1 MRLKRSSIFILFLI
15 SIAFSAHSF
24 TIVTQIK
31 ESSLSIDDGAYASL
45 EPIDFVINAT
55 RLEAKYP
62 WHGIYH
68 IIPSSYKP
76 PQKDGRSG
84 NYLERCAPSDKRAVL
99 VWFLEPKSPDYSFSI
114 DLERKVA
121 EPDWTKLDC
130 EAGVGYTPWADIG
143 KVIHCDTMH
152 RADGIGKSGI
162 IEYRIDSIEG
172 PEYICRHGTGLFGVG
187 YACNI
192 QEQTDRTVRI
202 NFSVRFG
209 LDNSTYSDWI
219 SSPDNITINGVT
231 YRITASQRNSQV
243 EVAGDELGR
252 ETSRALGG
260 SAKPSAPSGD
270 HIPESSE
277 CSLHIVSVNGNN
289 YASLADDQST
299 GVKKIGCAP
308 NSIVTVVLSG
318 SPGCVYESLSAKI
331 ASGVSAGGA
340 SIIGTPQYSLTL
352 EGADTAASALSNGN
366 QATVSFVCERDKI
379 DNAPFLQFYADAR
392 QSACETAVCE
402 APQTVMS
409 EIVKLEIAVESPTGS
424 ETVAGQSPTVQNLD
438 NFLRGIGECSSDIQS
453 VEIVNSIENGKIY
466 ICDDQRNAVS
476 NTISVALGDTS
487 CSVQQTCVTLWRQN
501 PLSASCFG
509 SADLDKDGTVEDAE
523 KYYFTLLWWL
533 YVVAEHYE
541 LEPYGTDSESDFKAK
556 AEETLSSYFYEQ
568 LAMITWDNWFVHNT
582 YTKCFAPSEPLS
594 FSISKDSTE
603 TSFLNPDVGL
613 FEQNVYLTVQ
623 QLADYEGKHIWFIS
637 NNYFTLPLVNNCAEV
652 EQEQPQEKA
661 PTEQPLGPEQ
671 PEQPSGQ
678 REKPIVS
685 SGPVNPEEQPG
696 QPSGPSPPVELAG
709 CNPCLSP
716 IGCLGCIDI
725 LVLQSIPSG

>member
-31 ESSLSIDDGAYASL
+31 ESSLSIDDRAYASL
-45 EPIDFVINAT
+45 EPTDFVINAT

-62 WHGIYH
+62 WHGVYH
-68 IIPSSYKP
+68 IVPSSYKP
-76 PQKDGRSG
+76 PKKDASSG
-84 NYLERCAPSDKRAVL
+84 NYLEGCTPSDKKAVL
-99 VWFLEPKSPDYSFSI
+99 VWFLQPKSPDYSFSI
-114 DLERKVA
+114 DLERKIA

-152 RADGIGKSGI
+152 RRDGIGKSGI
-162 IEYRIDSIEG
+162 IEYRVDSIEG
-172 PEYICRHGTGLFGVG
+172 PEYICRYGTGLFGVG

-192 QEQTDRTVRI
+192 QEQTNRTVRI
-202 NFSVRFG
+202 NFSVRFKLNG
-209 LDNSTYSDWI
+209 SAYSDWI
-219 SSPDNITINGVT
+219 SSSGNVTINGST
-231 YRITASQRNSQV
+231 YEITVSQRGGQV

-252 ETSRALGG
+252 ETSEALGG
-260 SAKPSAPSGD
+260 PAGPSGPSGGD
-270 HIPESSE
+270 HTTEPSE
-277 CSLHIVSVNGNN
+277 CSLHIVSINGNS
-289 YASLADDQST
+289 YGSLADDQSS

-308 NSIVTVVLSG
+308 ESTVNVVLSG
-318 SPGCVYESLSAKI
+318 TSGCVYESLSAKI

-366 QATVSFVCERDKI
+366 QATVSFVCERDRI
-379 DNAPFLQFYADAR
+379 DSAPFLQFYANAR

-402 APQTVMS
+402 SPQTVMS

-424 ETVAGQSPTVQNLD
+424 ETVTEQSPTVQNLD
-438 NFLRGIGECSSDIQS
+438 NFLRGIGECSSEIQN
-453 VEIVNSIENGKIY
+453 VEIVNSIENGKVY

-476 NTISVALGDTS
+476 NTISVALGDSS
-487 CSVQQTCVTLWRQN
+487 CSVQQICVTLWRQN
-501 PLSASCFG
+501 PLSDPKLG
-509 SADLDKDGTVEDAE
+509 SADLSGNGTVEDAE

-541 LEPYGTDSESDFKAK
+541 LEPYGTDSESDFKAR
-556 AEETLSSYFYEQ
+556 AEETLSSYFHEQ
-568 LAMITWDNWFVHNT
+568 LGIATWDNWFVHNT
-582 YTKCFAPSEPLS
+582 YTKCFTPSEPLS
-594 FSISKDSTE
+594 FSISKDSPE
-603 TSFLNPDVGL
+603 TSFLNPEVGM

-623 QLADYEGKHIWFIS
+623 QLADYEGKHVWFIS
-637 NNYFTLPLVNNCAEV
+637 NNYFTLPLVNNCAGAG
-652 EQEQPQEKA
+652 QPGG
-661 PTEQPLGPEQ
+661 QPPGGQQ
-671 PEQPSGQ
+671 PGGQQPGGQ
-678 REKPIVS
+678 REEPIVS
-685 SGPVNPEEQPG
+685 SGPVGPEEPAPG
-696 QPSGPSPPVELAG
+696 QPSGTASPVELAG

-725 LVLQSIPSG
+725 LVLQSLPSG